1 MEKRIVYAPLIDAVL
16 QTAER
21 HPNKVLFV
29 FREGRNTVAAV
40 TGRELS
46 EGVAAAG
53 TVLQQSLSAQERV
66 LLILPQG
73 IDFIYSLLACFYANV
88 VAIPVPAA
96 DPRQPDLVQRT
107 LSLLEHA
114 AASTIITTGSFHER
128 LAESMELDSVTLLD
142 VQELVTSGKE
152 PLPAKEITTDDL
164 ALLFYTSGSTSAPKG
179 VMTTHAQLFAQA
191 DAGRE
196 QWKITDHSCII
207 SWMPQFHNLGL
218 NFGILA
224 PLISG
229 ASSVLSAPGGFAAS
243 PEDWFYS
250 ITLFQGT
257 HTAAPNFAFDLA
269 CNMVGENVL
278 TEVELSSLEAIVC
291 GGEPVRKATYDAF
304 FNKFSAAG
312 LRQHVF
318 CPHYGLSETGSA
330 STIVPGEGIRTLSL
344 DIAAL
349 EEGKIVYS
357 NGEKQKDIISCGPVP
372 EGAIILCVDPVTGEP
387 CAAGVVGE
395 IWLRTP
401 GTASGYFQ
409 LPEETTATFGAVMP
423 ERADIRFLRTGDL
436 GFIEDNHLY
445 ITGRLKEIIIVNGK
459 NYHPVDIEWTVKK
472 YLSQLTLPLAV
483 FADEQDGRERVV
495 VVQEVAADK
504 PAAYYESVSIEIL
517 AAVAEVHTLDVSRI
531 ILAAPG
537 SIPRTASGKVQRRA
551 CREAFKKGQLTAL
564 FEFTTGHTV
573 TAEKETSYA
582 PVDLRLVTEV
592 LQKQVFHDIPGV
604 DASRLAGLKIWG
616 ELGLNSLQYVSIA
629 QRIAAAF
636 DKPFAPPMLFK
647 YRNVGQLASYLYPQ
661 GMEAVTVTANRHSE
675 PQHTE
680 KHQYNQKD
688 IAIIGMHCELP
699 GGVNSPAD
707 LWQLLT
713 EGRDAIRPEGAGQ
726 RLESAFNW
734 TSEDFP
740 QFGGYLENVAGFD
753 HTFFHISPL
762 EAESMDPQQRK
773 ALELS
778 WHVLEHGGYD
788 PYTLSGAAM
797 GVYLGVHNN
806 DYAEL
811 AATQTDAMTTYGA
824 FLDSG
829 LHPTMIA
836 NRVSRWFD
844 FHGPSEVINT
854 ACSSSLVAVHHAVN
868 AIRSGNCSM
877 AIAGGINIMLT
888 PRISRASHQAGML
901 SPDGRCKTFD
911 EKADGF
917 VRAEGLGAVLMKPL
931 YQAEQDGDTIYGVIR
946 GTAVNHDG
954 KSNSLRAPN
963 LVAQKQ
969 VISAALTDAA
979 IPAASISYIETH
991 GTGTALGDPIEVQA
1005 LREAFEDDQAKGTA
1019 FCGLGTVK
1027 TNIGHCESAA
1037 GIAGLLKLLLSMQH
1051 QQLPGI
1057 LHFNQLN
1064 PFLDIA
1070 GSPFYI
1076 ADTTQQWQRQH
1087 DEQGNELPLRA
1098 GVSSFGFGGVN
1109 AHVILE
1115 EYVGTEK
1122 RITAGVN
1129 GMQIV
1134 PLSARHKEQVQLLAT
1149 GLLEQLRHADKGTL
1163 ASVAYTLQ
1171 TGRAAMESRVVFI
1184 VSDMESLIN
1193 GLQAFL
1199 QGEPSPFYL
1208 EGQQTT
1214 SAMLSADDEDVLALL
1229 QQWFRKGKP
1238 EKIAAYWINGGHVAW
1253 KALYEE
1259 QTPLRTALPLYPFRK
1274 DRHWL
1279 RPAEVHTL
1287 KTTQLHPLLHENI
1300 SDFYGQRFRSSF
1312 TGNEYYFSEHII
1324 HQHKTLPAAAY
1335 IEMIREALQR
1345 SAQETGA
1352 VVIEDICWLRPLYA
1366 TDVVDVIIH
1375 LEAAHDT
1382 FNFKVCSE
1390 VNEAIVVYC
1399 HGKAHF
1405 ETTVDT
1411 VIDLG
1416 ELRIN
1421 CNDAMISSETYYN
1434 TFRKAGIVYGPA
1446 FSRIA
1451 VAYAGQR
1458 QVFASLAAL
1467 SSGPAST
1474 NAYGVS
1480 PVMLDAALQSVTAL
1494 DFQYFLPEGAPAAI
1508 PFAINALTVYKPA
1521 DQLSFAWARYNDA
1534 GTIDIDVCDE
1544 GGKVGISIR
1553 GLQLVKPESL
1563 PVVDKETLL
1572 FAPVWKEETRVVT
1585 SRLPDRRIVWLSQ
1598 EIGIYEEAVR
1608 AVLPESE
1615 VILLVSPSADT
1626 AERLTDYTVLLLQR
1640 IQQLLQDK
1648 ETGKTFLQII
1658 LPDDNNSHLYS
1669 SLAAMLKTLQ
1679 AEQPSISGQLIITDN
1694 PKEITKVL
1702 QVENSADDH
1711 VSIRYQQGVR
1721 KVQAWEEQPTTV
1733 APIVWKEHGIYLITG
1748 GAGSIGRVFLEEI
1761 SSKLQQAVVYI
1772 SGRSPIAANAL
1783 TAFEKPGLSVIYKQ
1797 TDITDQQQ
1805 VASLIK
1811 EIRMTH
1817 GTLNGIIH
1825 SAGLIRDNY
1834 IFNKDLKEVPAV
1846 LAPKVGGIIALD
1858 EATKDLPLDF
1868 MVFFSSVAGS
1878 LGSAGQADYAV
1889 ANAFMDQYA
1898 VFRNRLCHRGERT
1911 GRTLSVNWPLWE
1923 AGGMKMEE
1931 AVQQQL
1937 YATTGMLAMSSAVG
1951 LHAFYRAMELPYDQ
1965 VMVLS
1970 GERRRLLEMIH
1981 RERKNQ
1987 DQRTATTTAQEIP
2000 ALQLEDKAIEFF
2012 TGIVADA
2019 LHQPKGLIDADASL
2033 DKYGI
2038 DSVLITVLTGKL
2050 EKHFGPVSKTLFFEY
2065 QDLRSLTR
2073 YFLQTYKERL
2083 SALLTTAGEAHTV
2096 KEISVSP
2103 VSVSPGAG
2111 RFLTRTP
2118 PSSKEKDIAVI
2129 GLAGK
2134 YAGADNI
2141 NEFWDNLR
2149 EGRNCITE
2157 VPAERWDWRTY
2168 FDPKRGKKASMYTR
2182 WGGFIKD
2189 IDKFDPLF
2197 FHISPVEAER
2207 MDPQE
2212 RLFLEQVYAAI
2223 EDAAYTPANLNSK
2236 RSVGVF
2242 AGVMHG
2248 LYATEA
2254 AYWSIANRVSYL
2266 FNFNGPSL
2274 AIDTACSAS
2283 LTAIH
2288 LAVQSIRSGACECA
2302 IAGGVNLVTHPQHFI
2317 GLSEMTMVSSSD
2329 ACRSFGVDAD
2339 GFVDGEGVGAIV
2351 LKPLQQAIEDGDH
2364 IYGVIRGTAINS
2376 GGKTNGFTVPN
2387 PVAQAQVVSAAL
2399 KDAGISARSVS
2410 YIEAHGTGTA
2420 LGDPI
2425 EINGLSRAF
2434 DQDTNDRQ
2442 YCAIGSVKS
2451 NIGHC
2456 ESAAGIAG
2464 LSKILLQM
2472 KHGLLVPS
2480 LHATATNPNI
2490 DFNATPF
2497 CLQQSLAP
2505 WTGKRIAGISS
2516 FGAGGSNAHLIIE
2529 AYTPVNSTV
2538 LSENTPVIIV
2548 LSGRTPDR
2556 LQELAMNLLLA
2567 LSGEDAPT
2575 DLRAIAFTLQT
2586 GREAMEERLAMVV
2599 ASIEELKT
2607 RLTLFLAG
2615 DTAECF
2621 TGQASNGKV
2630 AADEWKHRHDADADL
2645 RRWMQDKDYIQLC
2658 QWWVKG
2664 LAIDW
2669 NGLYNTQHPERISLP
2684 GYPFARERYWLE
2696 NKENDPLAQL
2706 LDDMLNDNISIA
2718 AAAATIRNAN

>member
-1 MEKRIVYAPLIDAVL
+1 MEKRTVYAPLIDALL

-29 FREGRNTVAAV
+29 FREGGKTVAAI

-46 EGVAAAG
+46 AGVAAAG
-53 TVLQQSLSAQERV
+53 AVLQQSLVAQERV

-88 VAIPVPAA
+88 VAIPAPAA

-114 AASTIITTGSFHER
+114 AAGTIITTGSFHER
-128 LAESMELDSVTLLD
+128 LAESIELDSITLLD
-142 VQELVTSGKE
+142 VQELITPGNE
-152 PLPAKEITTDDL
+152 PLPAREIGTDDL

-191 DAGRE
+191 DAGRQ
-196 QWKITDHSCII
+196 QWKITDHSCIV

-224 PLISG
+224 PLISS
-229 ASSVLSAPGGFAAS
+229 ASSVLSAPGGFATS
-243 PEDWFYS
+243 PEDWFYN

-269 CNMVGENVL
+269 CNMVGENAL
-278 TEVELSSLEAIVC
+278 ADVELSSLEAIVC

-349 EEGKIVYS
+349 EEGRIVYS
-357 NGEKQKDIISCGPVP
+357 SAGEKHKDIISCGPIP
-372 EGAIILCVDPVTGEP
+372 EGAIILCVDPVTSEP
-387 CAAGVVGE
+387 CAAGVAGE
-395 IWLRTP
+395 IWLRTQ

-409 LPEETTATFGAVMP
+409 LSEETAATFGAVIKGG
-423 ERADIRFLRTGDL
+423 EDIRFLRTGDL

-445 ITGRLKEIIIVNGK
+445 ITGRLKEVIIVNGK

-483 FADEQDGRERVV
+483 FADEQDGRDRVV

-504 PAAYYESVSIEIL
+504 PAAYYESVSLEIL

-551 CREAFKKGQLTAL
+551 CRDAFKKGQLSPL
-564 FEFTTGHTV
+564 FEFATGHSV
-573 TAEKETSYA
+573 AVEKEVSHA
-582 PVDLRLVTEV
+582 PVDLRLVMEI
-592 LQKQVFHDIPGV
+592 LQQQVFQDIPGA
-604 DASRLAGLKIWG
+604 DANRLSGLKIWG
-616 ELGLNSLQYVSIA
+616 ELGLNSLQYVNIA
-629 QRIAAAF
+629 QRIATAF
-636 DKPFAPPMLFK
+636 NRPFAPPMLFK
-647 YRNVGQLASYLYPQ
+647 YRNVAQLANYLYPQ
-661 GMEAVTVTANRHSE
+661 GMGNVAVTTHTAAE
-675 PQHTE
+675 PEQTA

-688 IAIIGMHCELP
+688 IAIIGMHCQLP
-699 GGVNSPAD
+699 GGVNCPAD
-707 LWQLLT
+707 LWQLLL

-726 RLESAFNW
+726 RLASANSW
-734 TSEDFP
+734 TAADFP
-740 QFGGYLENVAGFD
+740 QFGGYLEDVAGFD

-788 PYTLSGAAM
+788 PYALAGAPV
-797 GVYLGVHNN
+797 GIYLGVHSN

-811 AATQTDAMTTYGA
+811 AATKTDVMSTYGA

-844 FHGPSEVINT
+844 FHGPSEVVNT

-868 AIRSGNCSM
+868 AIRKGNCNL
-877 AIAGGINIMLT
+877 AIAGGINILLT

-917 VRAEGLGAVLMKPL
+917 VRAEGLGAVLLKPL
-931 YQAEQDGDTIYGVIR
+931 YQAELDGDTIYGVIR

-969 VISAALTDAA
+969 VISAALADAA

-1005 LREAFEDDQAKGTA
+1005 LREAFEEDHAKGEA

-1037 GIAGLLKLLLSMQH
+1037 GIAGLIKLILSMQH

-1057 LHFNQLN
+1057 LHFKRLN

-1076 ADTTQQWQRQH
+1076 ADATQQWQRQK
-1087 DEQGNELPLRA
+1087 DEKGNELPLRA

-1115 EYVGTEK
+1115 EYTAAKRGTA
-1122 RITAGVN
+1122 AGSN
-1129 GMQIV
+1129 GLQLI
-1134 PLSARHKEQVQLLAT
+1134 PLSARHKKQVQLQAAS
-1149 GLLEQLRHADKGTL
+1149 LLEQLTHSDEADL

-1171 TGRAAMESRVVFI
+1171 TGRAAMESRIVFI
-1184 VSDMESLIN
+1184 VSDMDSLIK
-1193 GLQAFL
+1193 GLQTFL
-1199 QGEPSPFYL
+1199 QGEPSSLFL
-1208 EGQQTT
+1208 EGQQSV

-1253 KALYEE
+1253 KALYEG
-1259 QTPLRTALPLYPFRK
+1259 QTPVRTALPLYPFRR
-1274 DRHWL
+1274 DQHWL
-1279 RPAEVHTL
+1279 RTGETQQL
-1287 KTTQLHPLLHENI
+1287 MTTQLHPLLHENI

-1312 TGNEYYFSEHII
+1312 TGREYYFSEHVI
-1324 HQHKTLPAAAY
+1324 HQHKTLPAAAF
-1335 IEMIREALQR
+1335 IELIREGLQR
-1345 SAQETGA
+1345 SAHQTGA

-1366 TDVVDVIIH
+1366 TDGMDVITRI
-1375 LEAAHDT
+1375 EAAHDD
-1382 FNFKVCSE
+1382 FSFEVYSE
-1390 VNEAIVVYC
+1390 VHDNVVVYC
-1399 HGKAHF
+1399 QGRAHF
-1405 ETTVDT
+1405 ATIADA
-1411 VIDLG
+1411 VIDLA
-1416 ELRIN
+1416 EVRQN
-1421 CNDAMISSETYYN
+1421 CNHTTISPDTYYDA
-1434 TFRKAGIVYGPA
+1434 FRNAGIVYGPA

-1451 VAYAGQR
+1451 AAYTGKGQ
-1458 QVFASLAAL
+1458 VLASLAAL
-1467 SSGPAST
+1467 SSGPASE
-1474 NAYGVS
+1474 NVYGVS
-1480 PVMLDAALQSVTAL
+1480 PVMLDAALQTVTAL
-1494 DFQYFLPEGAPAAI
+1494 DFQHFLPEGAPAAI
-1508 PFAINALTVYKPA
+1508 PFAISTVTLNRLS
-1521 DQLSFAWARYNDA
+1521 DELSFAWARYNDA

-1544 GGKVGISIR
+1544 SGHVGISVR
-1553 GLQLVKPESL
+1553 GLQLVRPEGL
-1563 PVVDKETLL
+1563 PATDNETLL
-1572 FAPVWKEETRVVT
+1572 FTPVWEEKSGVKNA
-1585 SRLPDRRIVWLSQ
+1585 LPDRRIIWLSQ
-1598 EIGIYEEAVR
+1598 ETGNYEDTVKA
-1608 AVLPESE
+1608 ALPESE
-1615 VILLVSPSADT
+1615 VNILVSPSADT
-1626 AERLTDYTVLLLQR
+1626 AERLTDYTVLLLKR
-1640 IQQLLQDK
+1640 IQQLLQQK
-1648 ETGKTFLQII
+1648 EAGNTLLQII
-1658 LPDDNNSHLYS
+1658 LPDDHNGHLYG
-1669 SLAAMLKTLQ
+1669 SLAALLKTIQ
-1679 AEQPSISGQLIITDN
+1679 AEQPSISGQLIITDD
-1694 PKEITKVL
+1694 PQGIAAML
-1702 QVENSADDH
+1702 HAENSGDDH
-1711 VSIRYQQGVR
+1711 VSVRYQQGVR
-1721 KVQAWEEQPTTV
+1721 KVQTWEEQTTTV
-1733 APIVWKEHGIYLITG
+1733 TQSVWREHGVYLITG
-1748 GAGSIGRVFLEEI
+1748 GAGSIGTVFLTEI
-1761 SSKLQQAVVYI
+1761 TSKLQQAVVYV
-1772 SGRSPIAANAL
+1772 SGRSAIAENAFA
-1783 TAFEKPGLSVIYKQ
+1783 AFEKPGLNIIYRQ

-1805 VASLIK
+1805 VISLIR
-1811 EIRMTH
+1811 EIRTNH

-1834 IFNKDLKEVPAV
+1834 IFNKDLKDVPAV
-1846 LAPKVGGIIALD
+1846 LAPKVAGMRALD

-1898 VFRNRLCHRGERT
+1898 AFRNGLCRRGQRA
-1911 GRTLSVNWPLWE
+1911 GRTLSVNWPLWD
-1923 AGGMKMEE
+1923 AGGMKMEQTI
-1931 AVQQQL
+1931 QQQL
-1937 YATTGMLAMSSAVG
+1937 YAATGMLAMSSAAG
-1951 LHAFYRAMELPYDQ
+1951 LHAFYRAMELSCDQ

-1981 RERKNQ
+1981 RERKNK
-1987 DQRTATTTAQEIP
+1987 DQHTGKTTGQAMLD
-2000 ALQLEDKAIEFF
+2000 LQLEDKAVEFF
-2012 TGIVADA
+2012 ASIVADA
-2019 LHQPKGLIDADASL
+2019 LHQPKELIDADASL

-2050 EKHFGPVSKTLFFEY
+2050 EKYFGPVSKTLFFEY

-2073 YFLQTYKERL
+2073 YFVQTYGDRL
-2083 SALLTTAGEAHTV
+2083 SALLETSNETDAA
-2096 KEISVSP
+2096 KP
-2103 VSVSPGAG
+2103 APANNKPLSPGSS
-2111 RFLTRTP
+2111 RFMRTTKS
-2118 PSSKEKDIAVI
+2118 SSKDRAVAII
-2129 GLAGK
+2129 GLSGK

-2141 NEFWDNLR
+2141 NEFWHNLR

-2157 VPAERWDWRTY
+2157 IPAERWDWRTY
-2168 FDPKRGKKASMYTR
+2168 FDPKRGKKESMYTR

-2197 FHISPVEAER
+2197 FHISPVEAEK

-2223 EDAAYTPANLNSK
+2223 EDAAYTPANLNSN

-2329 ACRSFGVDAD
+2329 ACRSFGANAD

-2364 IYGVIRGTAINS
+2364 IYGVIRGTAINA

-2434 DQDTNDRQ
+2434 DQDTSDRQ

-2472 KHGLLVPS
+2472 KHGLLAPS

-2490 DFNATPF
+2490 DFNTTPF
-2497 CLQQSLAP
+2497 RLQQTLAP
-2505 WTGKRIAGISS
+2505 WTGRRIAGISS

-2529 AYTPVNSTV
+2529 SYTPFTTAVIP
-2538 LSENTPVIIV
+2538 ENGPVIIV
-2548 LSGRTPDR
+2548 LSGRTADR
-2556 LQELAMNLLLA
+2556 LQELAMNLLLS
-2567 LSGEDAPT
+2567 LSGDDAPA
-2575 DLRAIAFTLQT
+2575 DPAAVAFTLQT
-2586 GREAMEERLAMVV
+2586 GREAMEERLAMIVT
-2599 ASIEELKT
+2599 SIDELKT
-2607 RLTLFLAG
+2607 HLTLFLAG
-2615 DTAECF
+2615 DTDGCF
-2621 TGQASNGKV
+2621 TGQASVGRTE
-2630 AADEWKHRHDADADL
+2630 AEEWKRNHDADIML
-2645 RRWMQDKDYIQLC
+2645 RRWMQEKDYVQLC

-2664 LAIDW
+2664 LTIDW
-2669 NGLYNTQHPERISLP
+2669 NGLYNTGHPERISLP

>member
-1 MEKRIVYAPLIDAVL
+1 MEKRNVYAPLIDAVL

-29 FREGRNTVAAV
+29 FREGRKTVAAV

-46 EGVAAAG
+46 AGIAAAG

-73 IDFIYSLLACFYANV
+73 IDFIYSLFACFYANV

-96 DPRQPDLVQRT
+96 DPGQPDLVQRT

-114 AASTIITTGSFHER
+114 AAGTVITTGSYHER
-128 LAESMELDSVTLLD
+128 LAESIELDSINLLD
-142 VQELVTSGKE
+142 VQEITSTKE
-152 PLPAKEITTDDL
+152 SLPVREIAADDL
-164 ALLFYTSGSTSAPKG
+164 ALLFYTSGSTAAPKG

-191 DAGRE
+191 DAGRQ
-196 QWKITDHSCII
+196 QWKITDQSCII

-229 ASSVLSAPGGFAAS
+229 AASVLSAPGGFAAS
-243 PEDWFYS
+243 PEDWFHN

-269 CNMVGENVL
+269 CNMVGAHVL
-278 TEVELSSLEAIVC
+278 ADVELSSLEAIVC

-330 STIVPGEGIRTLSL
+330 STIVPGEGIRTCSL
-344 DIAAL
+344 DITAL
-349 EEGKIVYS
+349 EEGRIVHS
-357 NGEKQKDIISCGPVP
+357 REGEKQKDIISCGPIP
-372 EGAIILCVDPVTGEP
+372 EGAIIICVDPITCEP
-387 CAAGVVGE
+387 CAAGVAGE
-395 IWLRTP
+395 VWLRTP

-409 LPEETTATFGAVMP
+409 LPEETAATFGAVVK
-423 ERADIRFLRTGDL
+423 EREGIRFLRTGDL

-445 ITGRLKEIIIVNGK
+445 ITGRLKEVIIVNGK

-483 FADEQDGRERVV
+483 FGDEQDGRERVV
-495 VVQEVAADK
+495 VVQEVATDK
-504 PAAYYESVSIEIL
+504 PVAYYESVSLEIL
-517 AAVAEVHTLDVSRI
+517 SAIAEVHTLDVSRI

-551 CREAFKKGQLTAL
+551 CRDAFKKGQLTAL
-564 FEFTTGHTV
+564 FEFTTAHTV
-573 TAEKETSYA
+573 AAEKETSHT
-582 PVDLRLVTEV
+582 PVDLRLVMEI
-592 LQKQVFHDIPGV
+592 LQQHVFHDIPGA
-604 DASRLAGLKIWG
+604 DARRLSGLKIWG

-636 DKPFAPPMLFK
+636 DRPFAPPMLFK
-647 YRNVGQLASYLYPQ
+647 YRNIGQLANYLYPQ
-661 GMEAVTVTANRHSE
+661 GMSTVAATTDISSG
-675 PQHTE
+675 PQQTE

-688 IAIIGMHCELP
+688 IAIIGMHCQLP
-699 GGVNSPAD
+699 GGVNSPAE
-707 LWQLLT
+707 LWQLLL

-726 RLESAFNW
+726 RLGPALSW
-734 TSEDFP
+734 TAADFP
-740 QFGGYLENVAGFD
+740 QFGGYLEDVAGFD

-788 PYTLSGAAM
+788 PYTLSGTAV
-797 GVYLGVHNN
+797 GIYLGVHSN

-811 AATQTDAMTTYGA
+811 AATQTDAITTYGA

-868 AIRSGNCSM
+868 AIRRDDCSM
-877 AIAGGINIMLT
+877 AIAGGINILLT

-911 EKADGF
+911 ERADGF
-917 VRAEGLGAVLMKPL
+917 VRAEGLGAVLLKPL

-963 LVAQKQ
+963 LIAQKQ
-969 VISAALTDAA
+969 VISTALADAD

-1005 LREAFEDDQAKGTA
+1005 LREAFEDDQVKDEA

-1037 GIAGLLKLLLSMQH
+1037 GIAGLIKLLLSMQH

-1057 LHFNQLN
+1057 LHFKQLN

-1076 ADTTQQWQRQH
+1076 TDTTQQWQRRK

-1109 AHVILE
+1109 AHIILE
-1115 EYVGTEK
+1115 EYAAGKQRV
-1122 RITAGVN
+1122 ITGRE
-1129 GMQIV
+1129 GIQLI
-1134 PLSARHKEQVQLLAT
+1134 PLSARHREQVQLLAT
-1149 GLLEQLRHADKGTL
+1149 GLLEQLTHAGKDML
-1163 ASVAYTLQ
+1163 PSVAYTLQ
-1171 TGRAAMESRVVFI
+1171 TGRAAMESRVVF
-1184 VSDMESLIN
+1184 VVADMDSLIK
-1193 GLQAFL
+1193 GLQAFV
-1199 QGEPSPFYL
+1199 QGEPSSLYL
-1208 EGQQTT
+1208 EGQQSA

-1259 QTPLRTALPLYPFRK
+1259 QPPVRTALPLYPFRK

-1279 RPAEVHTL
+1279 RGGEEQL
-1287 KTTQLHPLLHENI
+1287 KITRLHPLLHENV

-1312 TGNEYYFSEHII
+1312 TGKEYYFTEHII

-1335 IEMIREALQR
+1335 IELVREALQR
-1345 SAQETGA
+1345 STGQTGA
-1352 VVIEDICWLRPLYA
+1352 VVIEDICWLRPLHA
-1366 TDVVDVIIH
+1366 VMERDIITR
-1375 LEAAHDT
+1375 LEADHDA
-1382 FNFKVCSE
+1382 FYFEVYSE
-1390 VNEAIVVYC
+1390 VNEAVVVYC
-1399 HGKAHF
+1399 QGKAHF
-1405 ETTVDT
+1405 AATADI
-1411 VIDLG
+1411 VIDLD
-1416 ELRIN
+1416 EVKRN
-1421 CNDAMISSETYYN
+1421 CNNATISPETYYN
-1434 TFRKAGIVYGPA
+1434 AFRNAGIVYGPA

-1451 VAYAGQR
+1451 GAYTGEGQVLAG
-1458 QVFASLAAL
+1458 LAAL
-1467 SSGPAST
+1467 SSGPASE
-1474 NAYGVS
+1474 NVYGVS
-1480 PVMLDAALQSVTAL
+1480 PAMLDAALQAVTAL
-1494 DFQYFLPEGAPAAI
+1494 DFQHFLPEGAPAAI
-1508 PFAINALTVYKPA
+1508 PFAIGTLTVNKLP
-1521 DQLSFAWARYNDA
+1521 DQLSFAWARYNDLGA
-1534 GTIDIDVCDE
+1534 IDIDICDKS
-1544 GGKVGISIR
+1544 GKVGVLVR
-1553 GLQLVKPESL
+1553 GLQLVRPEGQ
-1563 PVVDKETLL
+1563 PVADNETLL
-1572 FAPVWKEETRVVT
+1572 FTPVWREETREVT
-1585 SRLPDRRIVWLSQ
+1585 HFPERRIVWLSQ
-1598 EIGIYEEAVR
+1598 EMGNYEDIVR
-1608 AVLPESE
+1608 AALPESE
-1615 VILLVSPSADT
+1615 VVLLVSPSGST
-1626 AERLTDYTVLLLQR
+1626 TERLTDYTVLLLER
-1640 IQQLLQDK
+1640 IQQLLQQK
-1648 ETGKTFLQII
+1648 EAGNTFLQII
-1658 LPDDNNSHLYS
+1658 LPDDHSGHLYS
-1669 SLAAMLKTLQ
+1669 SLAALLKTVS
-1679 AEQPSISGQLIITDN
+1679 AEQPSFSGQLLITDN
-1694 PKEITKVL
+1694 PGGIREVI
-1702 QVENSADDH
+1702 QAENSADDC
-1711 VSIRYQQGVR
+1711 VIVRYQQGIR
-1721 KVQAWEEQPTTV
+1721 KVLTWEEQTTN
-1733 APIVWKEHGIYLITG
+1733 ALQPVWKEHGIYLITG
-1748 GAGSIGRVFLEEI
+1748 GAGSIGTIFLAEI
-1761 SSKLQQAVVYI
+1761 SSRLQHAVVYV
-1772 SGRSPIAANAL
+1772 SGRSAIAANAL
-1783 TAFEKPGLSVIYKQ
+1783 VAFEKPGLNIIYRQ

-1805 VASLIK
+1805 VLSLIR
-1811 EIRMTH
+1811 EIRTTH

-1834 IFNKDLKEVPAV
+1834 IFSKDLKDVPLV
-1846 LAPKVGGIIALD
+1846 LAPKVAGVLALD

-1878 LGSAGQADYAV
+1878 LGSGGQADYAV

-1898 VFRNRLCHRGERT
+1898 AFRNGLCLRGERT

-1931 AVQQQL
+1931 TIQEQL
-1937 YATTGMLAMSSAVG
+1937 HATTGMLAMSSAAG
-1951 LHAFYRAMELPYDQ
+1951 LHAFYCAMELPYDQ

-1970 GERRRLLEMIH
+1970 GERKRLLEMIH
-1981 RERKNQ
+1981 GKRKNK
-1987 DQRTATTTAQEIP
+1987 DQYTGKRTGQEVP
-2000 ALQLEDKAIEFF
+2000 DLRLEDKAVEFF
-2012 TGIVADA
+2012 AAIVADA
-2019 LHQPKGLIDADASL
+2019 LHQPEGLIDADASF
-2033 DKYGI
+2033 DRYGI

-2073 YFLQTYKERL
+2073 YFLHTYSERL
-2083 SALLTTAGEAHTV
+2083 SALLASAEKTDAGKV
-2096 KEISVSP
+2096 VSANHEP
-2103 VSVSPGAG
+2103 VSRKGG
-2111 RFLTRTP
+2111 RFINSIH
-2118 PSSKEKDIAVI
+2118 PSSKDTAIAII

-2141 NEFWDNLR
+2141 NEFWANLR
-2149 EGRNCITE
+2149 AGRNCITE
-2157 VPAERWDWRTY
+2157 VPAARWDWRTY

-2182 WGGFIKD
+2182 WGGFVKD

-2197 FHISPVEAER
+2197 FHISPVEAEK

-2223 EDAAYTPANLNSK
+2223 EDAAYTPANLNSR

-2274 AIDTACSAS
+2274 AVDTACSAS

-2302 IAGGVNLVTHPQHFI
+2302 IAGGVNLITHPQHFI

-2329 ACRSFGVDAD
+2329 TCRSFGADAD
-2339 GFVDGEGVGAIV
+2339 GFVDGEGVGAVV
-2351 LKPLQQAIEDGDH
+2351 LKPLQQAIEDNDH
-2364 IYGVIRGTAINS
+2364 IYGVIRGTAINA

-2434 DQDTNDRQ
+2434 DQDTGDRQ

-2464 LSKILLQM
+2464 LTKILLQM

-2480 LHATATNPNI
+2480 LHAATTNPNI
-2490 DFNATPF
+2490 DFKTTPF
-2497 CLQQSLAP
+2497 RLQQTLVP
-2505 WTGKRIAGISS
+2505 WTGNKRIAGISS
-2516 FGAGGSNAHLIIE
+2516 FGAGGSNAHLVIE
-2529 AYTPVNSTV
+2529 SYTPVTTAV
-2538 LSENTPVIIV
+2538 LSESMPVIIV

-2556 LQELAMNLLLA
+2556 LQELAMNLLLS
-2567 LSGEDAPT
+2567 LSGEDASTNLP
-2575 DLRAIAFTLQT
+2575 AIAFTLQT
-2586 GREAMEERLAMVV
+2586 GREVLEERLAMIVV
-2599 ASIEELKT
+2599 SIEEMKSQ
-2607 RLTLFLAG
+2607 LTSFLAG
-2615 DTAECF
+2615 DTDGCF
-2621 TGQASNGKV
+2621 TGQASAGKV
-2630 AADEWKHRHDADADL
+2630 EADEWKRRHDANATL
-2645 RRWMQDKDYIQLC
+2645 LRWMREKDYVQLC

-2664 LAIDW
+2664 LTIDW
-2669 NGLYNTQHPERISLP
+2669 TGLYDTGHPERISLP

-2696 NKENDPLAQL
+2696 NKETDPLAQL